1 MNPLPR
7 LAGLGILALLSV
19 APAMGQRTYDCGNLN
34 QPACGHSDWER
45 VNMVAGDNRACEHD
59 LANVDGTCRNIRR
72 NTSAIRNPFW
82 AGWALENQTL
92 GIGKD
97 VPINFI
103 TWPTSHNAYST
114 SAQGFGS
121 DLYTNHAISMTDQ
134 MNAGARMLELDPKR
148 YLMLALP
155 TQIPISDVAIRL
167 CHASSVLLCVAPG
180 YGNRLFGFALK
191 EIADWV
197 DANPGQVLYIK
208 LDNDRAIGGRIQ
220 EIYDEVQRYL
230 GHRVY
235 TVPDGGFR
243 RWPTLGEIRAAGKS
257 IIVVQHNT
265 PGDVATKW
273 VWKAIGLVQQDNH
286 PKDQDFDNCKAY
298 DGMDQIQRGAT
309 SPLTWWDVA
318 EGRAKTNTGNAD
330 TGLLWEENVRKA
342 TRCGVASIGLD
353 FINALNS
360 SYNIKR
366 STEPDRRMAA
376 MIWSWAENDWGRG
389 GPAVMNAEGRWNSVA
404 ANNVYPVACAV
415 KRVPASTI
423 QDREWRITAA
433 EIPWNQALANEQCVR
448 EFGSNYEFG
457 APENGYQNRFLY
469 ELAGGRRVWLR
480 YSNVNVPNLTVSTT
494 SLVFRMNPGGPR
506 PAPQNV
512 LIAAAPGTVIG
523 SKFDPNLP
531 LEYNLPANALEEGTY
546 LLSVGMPE
554 NVSNLAPGIY
564 DGQLDLG
571 ITNQGITIKVRL
583 IVKAAPQI
591 TVITDPAVAAQGQQ
605 VVITVRL
612 TNGQQIT
619 GPFKIYRTV
628 NAEGIP
634 TPFDTAAAGQ
644 IQQDGATG
652 GVAKFDVRDLP
663 FGTNTYVADY
673 AGNAFNLGANSEP
686 FQVTITPRIVANPAA
701 VVLQYSAGGSL
712 PAQPVTFTGLG
723 ANPQATASCD
733 WLKLGWNGNTLVVA
747 TGDGVRTLPVGPT
760 NCTVTVRD
768 SLTQQGLGSLQLP
781 VTVYVQTTLTLQP
794 DREMTLLGE
803 DSAAGDV
810 QLGTASE
817 TPVDVT
823 FTANVP
829 WLLVQP
835 LDGLQAPGAFRIV
848 VDGRSLAVGQHRG
861 DVTFSSTSAASRVLR
876 VVFDKVRPTV
886 VTTEPAGL
894 PFVVDGKPYVGTAS
908 FLWAPNTV
916 HQFTSN
922 TVTQNGVRNTPKDWV
937 SGSTVQPGT
946 QFQLTAQANGGQ
958 VMARFHTFYYLTI
971 NGTPGGAVRFNPY
984 HPESD
989 GYFAAGS
996 TVEVEAMP
1004 QPGNEF
1010 VEWLG
1015 TFPSKNRVF
1024 SFTMNNPVSL
1034 IAQFRQLEATP
1045 VSIAANVGGATAV
1058 VDGVVTPLPAEFRWA
1073 PGSVHTIAA
1082 GEVVGGEK
1090 GTRDVFLLWSNGGGQ
1105 TQTITTPPEP
1115 LALTATY
1122 GRSFLVTVTPSPAAG
1137 GTVGGSGWYTEGLP
1151 AMLTATPYAGYLFS
1165 GFSGDLTTTESTPMV
1180 RVMRPMNIVAN
1191 FTPAGDA
1198 VLKLVPYGART
1209 DGPGKGQ
1216 RVVPFL
1222 MSNAGPGAAVGA
1234 RITGI
1239 SGIRVMAGS
1248 GVVRAAS
1255 TMPVSFGGIAPGAA
1269 ATGSVVFDWPAT
1281 ATRVQF
1287 SVSYQSDNGAPGI
1300 ATFNL
1305 FR

>member
-1 MNPLPR
+1 VR
-7 LAGLGILALLSV
+7 
-19 APAMGQRTYDCGNLN
+19 
-34 QPACGHSDWER
+34 
-45 VNMVAGDNRACEHD
+45 
-59 LANVDGTCRNIRR
+59 
-72 NTSAIRNPFW
+72 
-82 AGWALENQTL
+82 
-92 GIGKD
+92 
-97 VPINFI
+97 
-103 TWPTSHNAYST
+103 
-114 SAQGFGS
+114 
-121 DLYTNHAISMTDQ
+121 
-134 MNAGARMLELDPKR
+134 
-148 YLMLALP
+148 
-155 TQIPISDVAIRL
+155 
-167 CHASSVLLCVAPG
+167 APG

-197 DANPGQVLYIK
+197 DANPGQVIYIK
-208 LDNDRAIGGRIQ
+208 LDNDRTIGGQIQ

-235 TVPDGGFR
+235 TVPDGKFN

-273 VWKAIGLVQQDNH
+273 VWKAIGLVQEDNH

-330 TGLLWEENVRKA
+330 TGLLWEEDVRKA

-353 FINALNS
+353 FIGALNS
-360 SYNIKR
+360 SYNI
-366 STEPDRRMAA
+366 SQSGSPDRRMAA

-404 ANNVYPVACAV
+404 ANNVYSVACAV
-415 KRVPASTI
+415 KRNPASTI
-423 QDREWRITAA
+423 QDRQWRITAA
-433 EIPWNQALANEQCVR
+433 EIPWNLQLANEQCVR
-448 EFGSNYEFG
+448 EFGETYEFG
-457 APENGYQNRFLY
+457 APENGYQNQILHQM
-469 ELAGGRRVWLR
+469 AGGRRVWLR

-512 LIAAAPGTVIG
+512 LIAAAPGTAIG
-523 SKFDPNLP
+523 SKFDPKLP
-531 LEYNLPANALEEGTY
+531 LEYNLPANALAEGTY
-546 LLSVGMPE
+546 LLPVGMPE
-554 NVSNLAPGIY
+554 SVSNLAPGIY

-571 ITNQGITIKVRL
+571 ITNQGISIAVRL

-591 TVITDPAVAAQGQQ
+591 TANADPAVVAQGQP

-612 TNGQQIT
+612 TNGQQVA
-619 GPFKIYRTV
+619 GDFKIYRTV

-634 TPFDTAAAGQ
+634 TPFDTAATGQ

-652 GVAKFDVRDLP
+652 GIAKFEVKDLP
-663 FGTNTYVADY
+663 FGTNTYVAFY
-673 AGNAFNLGANSEP
+673 GGNSFNLSASSEP
-686 FQVTITPRIVANPAA
+686 FQVTITPRIVANPSP
-701 VVLQYSAGGSL
+701 VILRYSAGGSL
-712 PAQPVTFTGLG
+712 PAEPVTFTGLG

-733 WLKLGWNGNTLVVA
+733 WLKLGWNGSTLVLA

-768 SLTQQGLGSLQLP
+768 SLTQQGQGSLLLP
-781 VTVYVQTTLTLQP
+781 VTVYVQTALTLQP
-794 DREMTLLGE
+794 DGEMLLLGE
-803 DSAAGDV
+803 DSAAGDI
-810 QLGTASE
+810 QLGTVSG

-823 FTANVP
+823 FTATVP

-835 LDGLQAPGAFRIV
+835 LEAWQAPGAFRIV
-848 VDGRSLAVGQHRG
+848 VDGRSLALGRHRG
-861 DVTFSSTSAASRVLR
+861 DVTFASTSATSRVLR

-894 PFVVDGKPYVGTAS
+894 PFVVDGKSYVGTAS

-916 HQFTSN
+916 HQFISN
-922 TVTQNGVRNTPKDWV
+922 PVTQNGVRNTPKDWV
-937 SGSTVQPGT
+937 SGSTVQSGN
-946 QFQLTAQANGGQ
+946 QFQVTAQANGGQ
-958 VMARFHTFYYLTI
+958 VTARFDTFYLLTI
-971 NGTPGGAVRFNPY
+971 KGTPGGAVRFSPY
-984 HPESD
+984 HSESD

-996 TVEVEAMP
+996 TVEVEALP

-1015 TFPSKNRVF
+1015 TFPTKNRVF
-1024 SFTMNNPVSL
+1024 SFAMNNPVSL
-1034 IAQFRQLEATP
+1034 IAQFRPLEATL
-1045 VSIAANVGGATAV
+1045 VSINANVGGATAV
-1058 VDGVVTPLPAEFRWA
+1058 VDGVVTPLPVELRWT
-1073 PGSVHTIAA
+1073 PGSVHTIGA
-1082 GEVVGGEK
+1082 GEVLGGEK
-1090 GTRDVFLLWSNGGGQ
+1090 GTRDVFFSWSNGGQ
-1105 TQTITTPPEP
+1105 RTQSITTPAEP
-1115 LALTATY
+1115 LALTVTY
-1122 GRSFLVTVTPSPAAG
+1122 GREFLVTVTPSPAAG
-1137 GTVGGSGWYTEGLP
+1137 GTVSGAGWYTEGLP
-1151 AMLTATPYAGYLFS
+1151 AMLTAAPAAGYLFS
-1165 GFSGDLTTTESTPMV
+1165 GFSGDLTTAESTTMV
-1180 RVMRPMNIVAN
+1180 RVLRPMNIVAN

-1198 VLKLVPYGART
+1198 VLKLVPFGART

-1216 RVVPFL
+1216 RVVPFA
-1222 MSNAGPGAAVGA
+1222 MSNAAPGAAVAA

-1239 SGIRVMAGS
+1239 SGIRVMTGS
-1248 GVVRAAS
+1248 GTVRAAS
-1255 TMPVSFGGIAPGAA
+1255 TMPVSFGSIAPGATA
-1269 ATGSVVFDWPAT
+1269 GGAVVFDWPAT